1 MTLNH
6 LPADIRGELQYRNAL
21 CWVLANKVTRATAI
35 AEALSITDQE
45 AKQLLERME
54 RDEVVAVPIFTGG
67 AHSLLASSQDELPDF
82 YGTDA
87 LLPAA
92 TLLRIANHLAEQD
105 SKESVSLLRE
115 LFALKP
121 GMLDKQRLYANA
133 TSIPVQADTSQ

>member
-6 LPADIRGELQYRNAL
+6 LPADIRQELRYRNAL
-21 CWVLANKVTRATAI
+21 AWVMTNRDPSATAI

-54 RDEVVAVPIFTGG
+54 RDEVVAGPIFTGG

-82 YGTDA
+82 YGIDA

-92 TLLRIANHLAEQD
+92 TLQRIANHLAQQD
-105 SKESVSLLRE
+105 SEEAVSLLRE
-115 LFALKP
+115 LFELKP
-121 GMLDKQRLYANA
+121 GMIDKKRLYANA
-133 TSIPVQADTSQ
+133 TSIPVHADPSQ

>member
-92 TLLRIANHLAEQD
+92 TLLRIANHLAGQD

-133 TSIPVQADTSQ
+133 TSIPVQADASQ